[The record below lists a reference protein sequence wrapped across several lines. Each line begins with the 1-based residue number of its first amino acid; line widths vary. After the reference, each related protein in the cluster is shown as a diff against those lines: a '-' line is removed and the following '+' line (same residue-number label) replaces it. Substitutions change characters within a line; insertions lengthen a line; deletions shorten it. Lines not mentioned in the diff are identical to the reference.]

1 MKSLVK
7 KCLFLLPAI
16 FLASCNFK
24 YSYNIS
30 GLVIE
35 GGIIDDDDEGIEDE
49 GSYDIKIW
57 VDDRIVELTKSQIG
71 QFVAAS
77 NGKYTLNATIEPVG
91 EAMAA
96 SSMLQDVQDGADL
109 FCFAQDQLSRLKVAG
124 ALAKVSNTTVKNLE
138 EEMGEEAVN
147 AARVNEDVYAY
158 PITSDNGYFLY
169 YDKSVISDEDATNIT
184 SILKKC
190 KDNSKTLNFE
200 ARSNGFYAASYFMAT
215 GCYSSWTLNSADGKF
230 SSYNDNYNS
239 AAGLVAAK
247 GLKELDNKALVATNS
262 QASKL
267 GSTSAAV
274 VSGIWE
280 YEVASKNLGEN
291 LGCAPLPNFTVDGVD
306 YHLSSF
312 DGYKLLGVKPQ
323 VDARKA
329 SVCRKLAR
337 FLTGEDCQG
346 QRFDQASWGPTNKNA
361 SQKESVLAHAGLQAL
376 TAQHE
381 FAKPQGQCPGAWFTA
396 LATTAKAVTATAS
409 DDQLRLILQNYE
421 NGLPELL
428 DAD

>member
-1 MKSLVK
+1 MKKIFKTILA
-7 KCLFLLPAI
+7 LLPVTM
-16 FLASCNFK
+16 LASCNFK
-24 YSYNIS
+24 FVYNIS
-30 GLVIE
+30 GLVISG
-35 GGIIDDDDEGIEDE
+35 GGIDDADDIEDS
-49 GSYDIKIW
+49 GTYDIKIW

-71 QFVAAS
+71 QFVAAAG
-77 NGKYTLNATIEPVG
+77 GKYTINATIEPVS
-91 EAMAA
+91 ESSAA
-96 SSMLQDVQDGADL
+96 ASMLQDVQDGADL

-124 ALAKVSNTTVKNLE
+124 ALAKLNTNYVSILE
-138 EEMGEEAVN
+138 KEMSSGAID
-147 AARVNEDVYAY
+147 AARVNEDVYAF

-169 YDKSVISDEDATNIT
+169 YDKSVISDEHAQNMTDLLADC
-184 SILKKC
+184 KKAG
-190 KDNSKTLNFE
+190 KTLNFE

-215 GCYSSWTLNSADGKF
+215 GCYSSWKLNSETGRF
-230 SSYNDNYNS
+230 ESYEDNYNS

-247 GLKELDNKALVATNS
+247 GLKELDNKTLVAGNS

-267 GSTSAAV
+267 GSSSAAV

-280 YEVASKNLGEN
+280 YEVALKNLKDN
-291 LGCAPLPNFTVDGVD
+291 LGCAPLPSFTVGDAS

-329 SVCRKLAR
+329 SVCRKIAR
-337 FLTGEDCQG
+337 FLTSEDCQSE
-346 QRFDQASWGPTNKNA
+346 RFDVASWGPTNVA
-361 SQKESVLAHAGLQAL
+361 SSQKESVLEHKGLAAL

-396 LATTAKAVTATAS
+396 LATTAKAVTASAT
-409 DDQLRLILQNYE
+409 DDQIRLILKNYE

-428 DAD
+428 DSD